1 MTEISD
7 PNFRQIKLAS
17 TQNVSCTAYAERWAI
32 IVGISQYKDQSL
44 NLKYADRDAEELY
57 KLLLT
62 PSGGAF
68 EADHI
73 IKLTNEDATTAKI
86 TRALRSFL
94 KQPAKED
101 IVLIYFAC
109 HGGPDSD
116 RPDIIY
122 LLTHDTDP
130 NDISGTALPMRE
142 IDLCLKENLR
152 AERVIVFA
160 DTCHSAAIGG
170 GIGRRSI
177 ADNTAVVNRYLQ
189 EVSKAQGGI
198 ALLTSAEANQVA
210 FEDTKWGGG
219 HGVFTYYLLKGMRG
233 EADTSRNGV
242 VSVGEL
248 FEYVRENVKKA
259 TDNKQ
264 HPCIGANPFDR
275 SLAITVTAGISA
287 QQHYEVGCELYQL
300 ALQLDD
306 RRRFESAS
314 WHLQEALRLSPERH
328 FPEANLQL
336 GLALMAANNIPQAIK
351 AFLAAM
357 KANTLPDAAYYL
369 GIAYAKQG
377 KYESALKYLQSFLT
391 NNSQDKKAP
400 WLREYVAWLSN
411 YKPSNKYAL
420 LIGIANYHPESEV
433 PSIRGPGNDIK
444 SMRELL
450 TEKYAFPPGNIT
462 TLADA
467 DATHEGIL
475 KALSVLQ
482 SKTLPN
488 DIIVIYF
495 GGHAMTV
502 DVTGGYLVA
511 YDSRTISGQDIT
523 VEELHTHVSLISGNK
538 TLIIDAMPCAE
549 LVNIARQ
556 QGNYTLFLCASPNQK
571 AFEYR
576 SEDGRDFGAFTYNFI
591 EELRQSSSNLKQGQL
606 IGLIT
611 KRLQQ
616 RFQDRQTPLLI
627 GDKNQHLFSSADYFL
642 KSFDFS
648 QRRNYLP
655 FTLEDIENCYANF
668 EKNIKAPFPE
678 FYHSLG
684 RAFLEKGNYLQ
695 ALHFLQTAIDQSGK
709 SATEAD
715 TIFAL
720 GIAQL
725 RTKHY
730 HDARSTFQ
738 KHLALVESPPYVSQM
753 QEAITQIENLETDE
767 KYALLVGID
776 DYIKREI
783 PKVHGAVNDV
793 HVLQQVLTSKYGFQ
807 EANITLLLN
816 SDATREAII
825 NEFQKLVEKGQEAS
839 VLFYF
844 AGNGSF
850 GAEGIPTIISVDGWI
865 DKGMIDSVS
874 AIALNELTT
883 LVEKA
888 PTNLITIIDAGWNKE
903 SSRYVPREETQSQW
917 LTSDIIPEKRDFA
930 NVAVKIGRLS
940 IYQKSIE
947 FTQSGNRGVKVEAEF
962 SASQESTGQTIY
974 GELTRTLIKTLQQA
988 NPDTLTYRQLIKD
1001 AAKNKESLA
1010 PYIVGNNLDEIV
1022 FSNALREGELQKR
1035 FEKNIQEPKKKTIR
1049 ILKRLI
1055 EQRNDID
1062 PKGYLNLGVIYYI
1075 LGDYDESIKALEKA
1089 VNQQGEQKNADAH
1102 YYIGRALLESDR
1114 DLAWS
1119 VSELREAKKQDPENP
1134 AIYYYLGRAIRAL
1147 VERETLVEA
1156 ENAFQDYL
1164 NAGAPLGQ
1172 EEEVRQFLLK
1182 SREKSIL

>member
-1 MTEISD
+1 MTETSD
-7 PNFRQIKLAS
+7 PNFRQTKRKSANNFIYPPDAK
-17 TQNVSCTAYAERWAI
+17 RWAI

-68 EADHI
+68 KADYI
-73 IKLTNEDATTAKI
+73 IKLTNEDATTANI

-94 KQPAKED
+94 KKPAKED

-116 RPDIIY
+116 RPDIVY
-122 LLTHDTDP
+122 LLTHDTEPD
-130 NDISGTALPMRE
+130 DISGTALPMRE

-152 AERVIVFA
+152 AERVIVLA

-170 GIGRRSI
+170 GIGRRNI

-248 FEYVRENVKKA
+248 FEYVRKNVQEA

-287 QQHYEVGCELYQL
+287 QQHYEVGCKLYQL
-300 ALQLDD
+300 ALLLDD
-306 RRRFESAS
+306 RRRFKSAS
-314 WHLQEALRLSPERH
+314 RQLEEALRFAEHP

-336 GLALMAANNIPQAIK
+336 GLALMADNKIPEAIK

-420 LIGIANYHPESEV
+420 LIGIANYHPKSGL
-433 PSIRGPGNDIK
+433 PNLKGPVNDIK

-467 DATHEGIL
+467 DATYKGIL
-475 KALSVLQ
+475 KALGELQ

-488 DIIVIYF
+488 DIIVISF
-495 GGHAMTV
+495 GGCAV
-502 DVTGGYLVA
+502 SSGDVTDGYLVP

-523 VEELHTHVSLISGNK
+523 VEELHTYVNLTSGNK
-538 TLIIDAMPCAE
+538 TLIIDAEPHAE
-549 LVNIARQ
+549 LINLARQ
-556 QGNYTLFLCASPNQK
+556 QGNYTLFLCASLNQVSM
-571 AFEYR
+571 EYK
-576 SEDGRDFGAFTYNFI
+576 SEDGRYFGAFTYNFV
-591 EELRQSSSNLKQGQL
+591 EVLRQSSSNIKQGEL

-611 KRLQQ
+611 NRLQK
-616 RFQDRQTPLLI
+616 RFQNRQIPLVI
-627 GDKNQHLFSSADYFL
+627 GDKNEYLFASTDYFL
-642 KSFDFS
+642 KFFDFS
-648 QRRNYLP
+648 QRRNYFPL
-655 FTLEDIENCYANF
+655 TLEDIEKCYANF

-695 ALHFLQTAIDQSGK
+695 ALHCLQTAIDQSGE
-709 SATEAD
+709 SAAD
-715 TIFAL
+715 ADAIFSL

-738 KHLALVESPPYVSQM
+738 RHLTLVESQAYVEQM
-753 QEAITQIENLETDE
+753 QEAMAQIEHLETDE

-776 DYIKREI
+776 NDIKQEI
-783 PKVHGAVNDV
+783 PKVSGAVNDV
-793 HVLQQVLTSKYGFQ
+793 PALQQVLISKYGFQ
-807 EANITLLLN
+807 ETNIKLLLDT
-816 SDATREAII
+816 DATYEAII
-825 NEFQKLVEKGQEAS
+825 EEFKKLVKKGQQAS
-839 VLFYF
+839 ALFYF
-844 AGNGSF
+844 AINSIDGS
-850 GAEGIPTIISVDGWI
+850 
-865 DKGMIDSVS
+865 
-874 AIALNELTT
+874 ALNELAA

-888 PTNLITIIDAGWNKE
+888 PTNLITIIDASWNEE
-903 SSRYVPREETQSQW
+903 SSPYVAREETQSQSF
-917 LTSDIIPEKRDFA
+917 TSDIIPEKRDFT

-940 IYQKSIE
+940 IYQESIE

-974 GELTRTLIKTLQQA
+974 GELTRTLIKTLQQV
-988 NPDTLTYRQLIKD
+988 NPDTLTYRQLIKN
-1001 AAKNKESLA
+1001 AVKNQESLA

-1022 FSNALREGELQKR
+1022 FSNAVKEGNLQKL
-1035 FEKNIQEPKKKTIR
+1035 FEKISQEPVKQTIP
-1049 ILKRLI
+1049 ILQRLI

-1062 PKGYLNLGVIYYI
+1062 PEGYLNLGVIYYV
-1075 LGDYDESIKALEKA
+1075 LGEYDESIEALEK
-1089 VNQQGEQKNADAH
+1089 VVKQQGEQKNADAH
-1102 YYIGRALLESDR
+1102 YYNADAHYYIGRALFESDR
-1114 DLAWS
+1114 DFARS
-1119 VSELREAKKQDPENP
+1119 VSELRQAKQQDPKNP
-1134 AIYYYLGRAIRAL
+1134 AIYYYLGQAIRAL

-1156 ENAFQDYL
+1156 ENAFQYYL

-1172 EEEVRQFLLK
+1172 EDEVRQFLK
-1182 SREKSIL
+1182 SRENYDFGL